1 MEYLPGIK
9 ITDAAGI
16 ARAGLDGPAAARA
29 ATESFLLQ
37 ILKHGFFHADPHP
50 GNIAIGVCG
59 GGRVCGVLVDGVCV
73 GRAGGGGARVPCR
86 PRPWAC
92 LLARFHPTHLTHT
105 QHPLSRRL
113 HRRAHLL

>member
-73 GRAGGGGARVPCR
+73 GRAGGGARACLVARVPGL
-86 PRPWAC
+86 AC
-92 LLARFHPTHLTHT
+92 LLAFTPRT
-105 QHPLSRRL
+105 SRTPNTP
-113 HRRAHLL
+113 